1 MSDKIEMT
9 ITINE
14 LVSPL
19 LFERL
24 SSCSSA
30 RRRAAVLKALA
41 ESALRKELI
50 DQVAS
55 ARPAVADAA
64 AVASPMP
71 RHDGPIRT
79 AGKVG
84 SDEFRVLTVGDGSD
98 DRPAF
103 DDGLSDQLG
112 AWT

>member
-24 SSCSSA
+24 SACPSA

-41 ESALRKELI
+41 ESAIRQELTG
-50 DQVAS
+50 QVRAVT
-55 ARPAVADAA
+55 PAVAEPLATP
-64 AVASPMP
+64 ASPHATP
-71 RHDGPIRT
+71 ART
-79 AGKVG
+79 TGA
-84 SDEFRVLTVGDGSD
+84 SDSDAFQVLSVGDGSL
-98 DRPAF
+98 
-103 DDGLSDQLG
+103 DGAGFADSLHDQLG
-112 AWT
+112 VWA

>member
-24 SSCSSA
+24 TTYSSA

-41 ESALRKELI
+41 ESALRHELTGHV
-50 DQVAS
+50 VAAPPPAATMAEPTS
-55 ARPAVADAA
+55 RQDAPAR
-64 AVASPMP
+64 
-71 RHDGPIRT
+71 
-79 AGKVG
+79 KV
-84 SDEFRVLTVGDGSD
+84 STVENDEFQVLRVGDGSL
-98 DRPAF
+98 DRPGF
-103 DDGLSDQLG
+103 DDSLQDQLG
-112 AWT
+112 AWM

>member
-24 SSCSSA
+24 NSCPSA

-41 ESALRKELI
+41 EAALRQELTGH
-50 DQVAS
+50 
-55 ARPAVADAA
+55 AVAAPASTAPLATPTPRRDAA
-64 AVASPMP
+64 A
-71 RHDGPIRT
+71 R
-79 AGKVG
+79 AGSAVDHG
-84 SDEFRVLTVGDGSD
+84 EFQVVSVGDGSL
-98 DRPAF
+98 DRTSF
-103 DDGLSDQLG
+103 DDGLHDQLG
-112 AWT
+112 AWG

>member
-55 ARPAVADAA
+55 ARPAVAAA
-64 AVASPMP
+64 AVASAMP
-71 RHDGPIRT
+71 RLDGPIRT
-79 AGKVG
+79 AGKVD
-84 SDEFRVLTVGDGSD
+84 SDEFRVLSVGDGSE

>member
-24 SSCSSA
+24 SSCASA

-41 ESALRKELI
+41 ESALRAELI
-50 DQVAS
+50 GQVA
-55 ARPAVADAA
+55 PVPPPLA
-64 AVASPMP
+64 AVTSPTP
-71 RHDGPIRT
+71 RQEVPVRPVST
-79 AGKVG
+79 PEN
-84 SDEFRVLTVGDGSD
+84 DELRVLRVGDGTN
-98 DRPAF
+98 DRTSF
-103 DDGLSDQLG
+103 DDALHDQLG

>member
-24 SSCSSA
+24 SSCPSA

-41 ESALRKELI
+41 ESALRQELTG
-50 DQVAS
+50 
-55 ARPAVADAA
+55 RAVAAPATAASLAAPTPRQDAA
-64 AVASPMP
+64 A
-71 RHDGPIRT
+71 R
-79 AGKVG
+79 AGSTVDH
-84 SDEFRVLTVGDGSD
+84 DEFQVLSVGDGSL
-98 DRPAF
+98 DRTSF
-103 DDGLSDQLG
+103 DDALHDQLG
-112 AWT
+112 AWG

>member
-24 SSCSSA
+24 SACSSA

-41 ESALRKELI
+41 ESALRQELTEH
-50 DQVAS
+50 VV
-55 ARPAVADAA
+55 PAPPRAA
-64 AVASPMP
+64 ALAEPTP
-71 RHDGPIRT
+71 RQDVSAHKVST
-79 AGKVG
+79 AENE
-84 SDEFRVLTVGDGSD
+84 EFQVLSVGDGSH
-98 DRPAF
+98 DRTTF
-103 DDGLSDQLG
+103 DEALHDQLG
-112 AWT
+112 AWM

>member
-24 SSCSSA
+24 SSCPSA

-41 ESALRKELI
+41 ESALRHELTGHVVAAPPPPAI
-50 DQVAS
+50 LAEPAPRQDAPARQMKTVEADDFQVLS
-55 ARPAVADAA
+55 
-64 AVASPMP
+64 
-71 RHDGPIRT
+71 
-79 AGKVG
+79 
-84 SDEFRVLTVGDGSD
+84 VGDGSH
-98 DRPAF
+98 DRSSF
-103 DDGLSDQLG
+103 DDALHDQLG
-112 AWT
+112 TWM

>member
-55 ARPAVADAA
+55 ARPAVAAA

-79 AGKVG
+79 AGKVD
-84 SDEFRVLTVGDGSD
+84 SDEFRVLSVGDGSE

>member
-24 SSCSSA
+24 STCSSA

-41 ESALRKELI
+41 ESALRHELTGHVVTAPPPAI
-50 DQVAS
+50 LGDAPPRQDALARQVS
-55 ARPAVADAA
+55 TVEN
-64 AVASPMP
+64 
-71 RHDGPIRT
+71 
-79 AGKVG
+79 
-84 SDEFRVLTVGDGSD
+84 DEFQVLSVGDGSH
-98 DRPAF
+98 DRTSF
-103 DDGLSDQLG
+103 DDALHDQLG
-112 AWT
+112 AWM

>member
-24 SSCSSA
+24 SSCPSA

-41 ESALRKELI
+41 ESALRQELTG
-50 DQVAS
+50 Q
-55 ARPAVADAA
+55 AVAAPAPTAPLATPTPRQDAA
-64 AVASPMP
+64 ARANSTVD
-71 RHDGPIRT
+71 H
-79 AGKVG
+79 
-84 SDEFRVLTVGDGSD
+84 DEFQVLSVGDGSL
-98 DRPAF
+98 DRTSF
-103 DDGLSDQLG
+103 DDALHDQLG
-112 AWT
+112 AWG

>member
-24 SSCSSA
+24 STCPSA

-41 ESALRKELI
+41 ESALRQELTGKAL
-50 DQVAS
+50 VVT
-55 ARPAVADAA
+55 PAVATPL
-64 AVASPMP
+64 ASPASPQAMQA
-71 RHDGPIRT
+71 RATGADD
-79 AGKVG
+79 
-84 SDEFRVLTVGDGSD
+84 SDAFQVLSVGDGSLD
-98 DRPAF
+98 GASF
-103 DDGLSDQLG
+103 DDSLHDQLG
-112 AWT
+112 AWA

>member
-24 SSCSSA
+24 SSCPSA

-41 ESALRKELI
+41 EAALRQELTGH
-50 DQVAS
+50 
-55 ARPAVADAA
+55 AVAAPASTAPLATPTPRRDAA
-64 AVASPMP
+64 A
-71 RHDGPIRT
+71 R
-79 AGKVG
+79 VG
-84 SDEFRVLTVGDGSD
+84 SAVDHGEFQVLSVGDGSL
-98 DRPAF
+98 DRTSF
-103 DDGLSDQLG
+103 DDGLHDQLG
-112 AWT
+112 AWG

>member
-1 MSDKIEMT
+1 MSEKIEMT

-41 ESALRKELI
+41 ESALRRELTGH
-50 DQVAS
+50 
-55 ARPAVADAA
+55 AVAPPPPAA
-64 AVASPMP
+64 NPAAPAPRQDPPARQVNAVEN
-71 RHDGPIRT
+71 
-79 AGKVG
+79 
-84 SDEFRVLTVGDGSD
+84 DEFLVLSVGDGSH
-98 DRPAF
+98 DRTSF
-103 DDGLSDQLG
+103 DDALHDQLG
-112 AWT
+112 AWM

>member
-24 SSCSSA
+24 SACPSA

-41 ESALRKELI
+41 ESALRQELTG
-50 DQVAS
+50 QV
-55 ARPAVADAA
+55 RVVTPAVAAPL
-64 AVASPMP
+64 VTPASPHATP
-71 RHDGPIRT
+71 ARATGARN
-79 AGKVG
+79 
-84 SDEFRVLTVGDGSD
+84 SDEFQVLSVGDGSLD
-98 DRPAF
+98 GAGF
-103 DDGLSDQLG
+103 DDSLHDQLG
-112 AWT
+112 AWA

>member
-41 ESALRKELI
+41 ESALRQELTGHV
-50 DQVAS
+50 VAAPPTAAAPAVPTPRQDVS
-55 ARPAVADAA
+55 ARP
-64 AVASPMP
+64 
-71 RHDGPIRT
+71 
-79 AGKVG
+79 VG
-84 SDEFRVLTVGDGSD
+84 TVENDEFQVLSVGDGSH
-98 DRPAF
+98 DRTSF
-103 DDGLSDQLG
+103 DDALHDQLG
-112 AWT
+112 AWM

>member
-24 SSCSSA
+24 SSCPSA

-41 ESALRKELI
+41 ESALRQELTGRAVAAPATTASLAVPTPRQ
-50 DQVAS
+50 DTAAS
-55 ARPAVADAA
+55 A
-64 AVASPMP
+64 
-71 RHDGPIRT
+71 
-79 AGKVG
+79 G
-84 SDEFRVLTVGDGSD
+84 STVDRDEFQILSVGDGSL
-98 DRPAF
+98 DRASF
-103 DDGLSDQLG
+103 DDAFHDQLE
-112 AWT
+112 AWG

>member
-24 SSCSSA
+24 RTCPSA

-41 ESALRKELI
+41 ESALRQELTGQPRI
-50 DQVAS
+50 VT
-55 ARPAVADAA
+55 PAVAAPP
-64 AVASPMP
+64 VTPASPLATQA
-71 RHDGPIRT
+71 RATGAHDDD
-79 AGKVG
+79 A
-84 SDEFRVLTVGDGSD
+84 FQVLSVGDGSLD
-98 DRPAF
+98 GAGF
-103 DDGLSDQLG
+103 DDSLHDQLG
-112 AWT
+112 AWA

>member
-24 SSCSSA
+24 SACPTA

-41 ESALRKELI
+41 ESALRLEMIGHVVAAPRVATPLPPPAARQAPQLR
-50 DQVAS
+50 DSSAGDSEGFQV
-55 ARPAVADAA
+55 
-64 AVASPMP
+64 
-71 RHDGPIRT
+71 IR
-79 AGKVG
+79 
-84 SDEFRVLTVGDGSD
+84 VGDGNLDSAD
-98 DRPAF
+98 FGDA
-103 DDGLSDQLG
+103 LHDQLG
-112 AWT
+112 TWL

>member
-24 SSCSSA
+24 RACPSA

-41 ESALRKELI
+41 ESALRQELTGH
-50 DQVAS
+50 VLAAS
-55 ARPAVADAA
+55 PAA
-64 AVASPMP
+64 AAPLVTSELPQTAPT
-71 RHDGPIRT
+71 RT
-79 AGKVG
+79 TAARDN
-84 SDEFRVLTVGDGSD
+84 DEFQVLHVGDGS
-98 DRPAF
+98 F
-103 DDGLSDQLG
+103 DGAGFDPSLHDQLG
-112 AWT
+112 AWA

>member
-24 SSCSSA
+24 SACPSA

-41 ESALRKELI
+41 ESALRHELTG
-50 DQVAS
+50 QALVVT
-55 ARPAVADAA
+55 PAVAAPLVAPTSPRATQACATGADEGDA
-64 AVASPMP
+64 
-71 RHDGPIRT
+71 
-79 AGKVG
+79 
-84 SDEFRVLTVGDGSD
+84 FQVLSVGDGSL
-98 DRPAF
+98 
-103 DDGLSDQLG
+103 DGAGFADSLHDQLG
-112 AWT
+112 VWA